1 VQRVTSPTIH
11 RRLEPLA
18 LVVLLA
24 VVGGAMAMVLGRL
37 GPVAVGAGLAGL
49 VALAIALRF
58 PYGAVVGLLVAGV
71 FAASYLEPVPP
82 FSGPVLLSVLILAC
96 GIGASLRTGFAYL
109 ARPMHLWLL
118 ALVCLWV
125 LGAVLLGKLSEG
137 VALTGFAATLGALQL
152 GHSARG
158 RRAVLLGLACAA
170 VLASLVGLFTVIT
183 GWNPFYEYG
192 LRVGGQTYIP
202 LRFGFTRAMGA
213 FTHPIMLGTF
223 LGLGV
228 LAALELARLGAVK
241 ERLAVLMVLVMLVGQ
256 LATISRGSVVATLG
270 CVAIWMVAGRRLSLR
285 WRVGAIVAI
294 AAIVI
299 AALWAVGIQDN
310 VGSLFGTSATDP
322 LASSTRYRPELIR
335 ALVDRLPQAPLLGFA
350 RPEANDFLPGFVVSY
365 DNEVAYLIVTR
376 GLLGLG
382 VFTLLLLVPLA
393 ACVLRRGPLVL
404 SRLFVVL
411 TVGFVVAMGMSEA
424 FWALFMPYLFAV
436 VGLCW
441 AAAAAPSP
449 RGDDAPADSA
459 AGYGSG

>member
-1 VQRVTSPTIH
+1 MISIATQK
-11 RRLEPLA
+11 RLEPLA

-37 GPVAVGAGLAGL
+37 GPVFVGAGLAGL
-49 VALAIALRF
+49 VAFAVALRF
-58 PYGAVVGLLVAGV
+58 PYGAVIGFLVAGV

-109 ARPMHLWLL
+109 ARPMQLWLL
-118 ALVCLWV
+118 ALVCLWM
-125 LGAVLLGKLSEG
+125 LGAVLIGKPTEG
-137 VALTGFAATLGALQL
+137 VALTGCAATLGALML
-152 GHSARG
+152 GQSARG

-192 LRVGGQTYIP
+192 LRVGGQTSIP
-202 LRFGFTRAMGA
+202 VRFGLTRAMGA

-241 ERLAVLMVLVMLVGQ
+241 ERVAVLIVLVAFVGQ
-256 LATISRGSVVATLG
+256 LATLSRGPVVATMG
-270 CVAIWMVAGRRLSLR
+270 CVAIWVVAGRRMSLR
-285 WRVGAIVAI
+285 WRVCAIVAI

-335 ALVDRLPQAPLLGFA
+335 ALLDRLPHAPLLGFA
-350 RPEANDFLPGFVVSY
+350 KPETNDFLPGFVVSY
-365 DNEVAYLIVTR
+365 DNEAAYLIVTR

-382 VFTLLLLVPLA
+382 VFSLLLLVPLGA
-393 ACVLRRGPLVL
+393 SILRRSPLAL
-404 SRLFVVL
+404 SRLYVVL
-411 TVGFVVAMGMSEA
+411 TVGFVMTMGVSEA
-424 FWALFMPYLFAV
+424 FWALFMPYLFAA

-449 RGDDAPADSA
+449 HGGKAPTDPA
-459 AGYGSG
+459 AG